1 MDTPT
6 NRSTQPPRV
15 QQKYNNSN
23 TYCSTAVVGQPST
36 QKKKNIHQ
44 QPTNPQC
51 VYDNSTT
58 AVQQYSRKYAELC
71 QGWGRVYGGQK
82 TKQNK
87 TKIAAVVRRTTPQSG
102 AGLAVF
108 ASPHLSTP
116 RARRVRA
123 QQLMCT
129 AEHITQQHMRWYR
142 VCSCVVQG
150 WMYSS
155 TCVGT
160 GTVQEF
166 PFSYDS
172 PPSRGASDPSPGGK
186 RTTFPARRVG
196 HGTRYSPGT
205 EKGCC
210 VGGTWCHSETAGGR
224 VELETLSCFSGVL

>member
-6 NRSTQPPRV
+6 RRSTQPPRV

-108 ASPHLSTP
+108 ASPYLSTP

-129 AEHITQQHMRWYR
+129 AERITQQHMRWYR
-142 VCSCVVQG
+142 VCSCAVQG
-150 WMYSS
+150 CGAAQHVH
-155 TCVGT
+155 CVGT
-160 GTVQEF
+160 QVQQCW
-166 PFSYDS
+166 D
-172 PPSRGASDPSPGGK
+172 
-186 RTTFPARRVG
+186 
-196 HGTRYSPGT
+196 YS
-205 EKGCC
+205 
-210 VGGTWCHSETAGGR
+210 SIRTAGRAWVHAKFVPSVSRAGI
-224 VELETLSCFSGVL
+224 SII